1 MKLVAAALTAAFALT
16 SAPALATA
24 APPQPLKPVPAAL
37 YSGRWY
43 EIARTHNHMQAG
55 CEASTSDFSDWSSG
69 SFSVTQSCHK
79 GALNGPLQV
88 MKVSG
93 RVLPNC
99 ANAKMKLGVLG
110 GLISQEYWIV
120 DHADNGSWAIMDR
133 SDGRYVW
140 LLSRRPT
147 LSPAD
152 KAAAMA
158 RLRALG
164 FDLSR
169 IDFPQQV
176 PG

>member
-1 MKLVAAALTAAFALT
+1 MPMQPVAAVLMAALALT
-16 SAPALATA
+16 SFPALA
-24 APPQPLKPVPAAL
+24 APPQPLKPVPPAL

-43 EIARTHNHMQAG
+43 EIARTQNHMQAN
-55 CEASTSDFSDWSSG
+55 CEASTSDFSGWSSG
-69 SFSVTQSCHK
+69 SFSVVQTCHK
-79 GALNGPLQV
+79 GAPDGPTQV

-99 ANAKMKLGVLG
+99 ANAKMKLGLLG

-120 DHADNGSWAIMDR
+120 DHADNGAWAIMDR

-147 LSPAD
+147 LSAAD

-158 RLRALG
+158 RLKSLG
-164 FDLSR
+164 FDLTR
-169 IDFPQQV
+169 IDFPQQTT
-176 PG
+176 G